1 MTTQTVAR
9 EEIKIGEGISTA
21 VLLLMVLL
29 SVAGSIHAA
38 DWADGLGVL
47 AWAAVAGAGFGFALA
62 KLPVRGFL
70 AHLAML
76 IFAAP
81 ATATAA
87 SALLP
92 NALTFSEKMIVL
104 EERFIAWTRKVIAGG
119 TSADNLIFVMQLTIL
134 MWVLA
139 YSAAWFVYRRHQV
152 WGALV
157 PTGAALLLNLFYAAP
172 QSGLYLGIFTV
183 SALMLIVRLNLTM
196 MERAWRNQAI
206 GYATDIN
213 FDFLTYGIAFS
224 LLLIM
229 LVWLLPA
236 AAPGPAWLGILEPF
250 QGEWQGIEEQ
260 FSRVF
265 SAVRG
270 AARPA
275 PSTFFGTTLS
285 LGGPVRLGQRTVM
298 DVQTNYGRYWRAAIY
313 DKYTGIGWINT
324 RLDTLNLS
332 ANDEILNAS
341 RGALRADVTQT
352 VKVYLPDQNMLFAAA
367 QPIRFGVPTEIRYG
381 QSAAGPPDPALMDL
395 ALVRS
400 RKMIREGDTYTV
412 VSAISVADEDAL
424 RHDSLEYSRWISAT
438 YLQLPDD
445 LPVRVRAL
453 AQQITEKSSNPYDR
467 AAAIEKYLRENIKYN
482 ELISAPPPGRDGVD
496 YTLFDRP
503 EGYCNYY
510 ASAMV
515 VLARALGIPARIA
528 TGYAFGEYKDGAFHV
543 VETNAHSWPE
553 LYFPTYGWIEFE
565 PTASQPI
572 IERPK
577 KTEPGSEPAPEFDPN
592 LLSRQR
598 SRQELEDD
606 MNLGSGGTGSLR
618 PRLPSPRDL
627 AIIAVG
633 IFALIGLGAAIT
645 ELVRRARRLARLA
658 PAARVYE
665 AMLIRARWL
674 GIREQK
680 YATAFERAQRLGTVL
695 PNARRDA
702 ERVAALYT
710 HERYGA
716 RPLDPVERASL
727 SIAWD
732 TIRAEWRRGF
742 VAYLIERVTAS
753 PRRLLARLARFN
765 SRFSSG

>member
-1 MTTQTVAR
+1 
-9 EEIKIGEGISTA
+9 
-21 VLLLMVLL
+21 
-29 SVAGSIHAA
+29 
-38 DWADGLGVL
+38 
-47 AWAAVAGAGFGFALA
+47 
-62 KLPVRGFL
+62 
-70 AHLAML
+70 
-76 IFAAP
+76 
-81 ATATAA
+81 
-87 SALLP
+87 
-92 NALTFSEKMIVL
+92 
-104 EERFIAWTRKVIAGG
+104 
-119 TSADNLIFVMQLTIL
+119 
-134 MWVLA
+134 
-139 YSAAWFVYRRHQV
+139 
-152 WGALV
+152 
-157 PTGAALLLNLFYAAP
+157 
-172 QSGLYLGIFTV
+172 
-183 SALMLIVRLNLTM
+183 
-196 MERAWRNQAI
+196 MERAWRSQAI
-206 GYATDIN
+206 GYAADIN

-270 AARPA
+270 VARPA
-275 PSTFFGTTLS
+275 PSSFFGTTLS
-285 LGGPVRLGQRTVM
+285 LGGPVRLGQRAVM
-298 DVQTNYGRYWRAAIY
+298 DVQTNYGRYWRAAVY

-324 RLDTLNLS
+324 RLDALNLS

-352 VKVYLPDQNMLFAAA
+352 VKIYLPDQNMLFAAA

-381 QSAAGPPDPALMDL
+381 QSAVGPPDPATLDL

-412 VSAISVADEDAL
+412 VSAISVADEDTL
-424 RHDSLEYSRWISAT
+424 RHDSIEYSRWISAT

-445 LPVRVRAL
+445 LPPRVRAL
-453 AQQITEKSSNPYDR
+453 AQQITEQASNPYDR
-467 AAAIEKYLRENIKYN
+467 AAALETYLREHIKYN
-482 ELISAPPPGRDGVD
+482 ELVSAPPPGRDGVD

-510 ASAMV
+510 ASAMA
-515 VLARALGIPARIA
+515 VLARAIGIPARIA
-528 TGYAFGEYKDGAFHV
+528 SGYAFGEYKDGAFHV

-565 PTASQPI
+565 PTASQPT

-577 KTEPGSEPAPEFDPN
+577 KTEPGSTPEPEFDPN
-592 LLSRQR
+592 LASRRR
-598 SRQELEDD
+598 SRRELEEDVD
-606 MNLGSGGTGSLR
+606 LGFGESVPRR
-618 PRLPSPRDL
+618 PGLPAPRDL
-627 AIIAVG
+627 ALIGGGLI
-633 IFALIGLGAAIT
+633 ALIGLGATIR
-645 ELVRRARRLARLA
+645 VIVIRARRFARLA

-674 GIREQK
+674 GIREDK
-680 YATAFERAQRLGTVL
+680 SATAFERAQRLGMTL
-695 PNARRDA
+695 SNARRA
-702 ERVAALYT
+702 VERVADLYM

-727 SIAWD
+727 VVAWD

-742 VAYLIERVTAS
+742 AAYLVERVMAP
-753 PRRLLARLARFN
+753 PRALRARLERFN
-765 SRFSSG
+765 SRFTAGQRFG